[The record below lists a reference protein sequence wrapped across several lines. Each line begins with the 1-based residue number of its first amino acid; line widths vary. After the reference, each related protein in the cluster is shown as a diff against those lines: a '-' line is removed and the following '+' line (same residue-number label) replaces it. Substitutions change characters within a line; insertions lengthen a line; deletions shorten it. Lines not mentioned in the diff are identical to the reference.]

1 MQDAPDSTNAQSAAR
16 DWSQL
21 KTADVT
27 MIQRIIPHRYP
38 FLLIDRVR
46 DIELGKSARGVKN
59 VSINEPQFTGHFP
72 GKPIFP
78 GVMIVEAMA
87 QTASVL
93 VGLTL
98 DLVDKEP
105 LVYFMSID
113 KTRFRRMVVP
123 GDVLELNVTVKRGS
137 TKIWK
142 FDGVATVDGEVAA
155 EAEFMAMIDLGG
167 RA

>member
-1 MQDAPDSTNAQSAAR
+1 MQDAPESTAR
-16 DWSQL
+16 DWSHV
-21 KTADVT
+21 KTADIA
-27 MIQRIIPHRYP
+27 MIQRVIPHRYP
-38 FLLIDRVR
+38 FLLIDRVC
-46 DIELGKSARGVKN
+46 DIELGKSARGIKN
-59 VSINEPQFTGHFP
+59 VSMNEPQFNGHFP
-72 GKPIFP
+72 GKPILP

-87 QTASVL
+87 QTASLL

-123 GDVLELNVTVKRGS
+123 GDVLDLNVTVKRGS

-142 FDGVATVDGEVAA
+142 FDGVATVNGDVAA
-155 EAEFMAMIDLGG
+155 EAEFMAMIDMGG
-167 RA
+167 RK